1 MLNFSY
7 DVAKDWMV
15 NVKSSWVYGPKTRAS
30 STDLKGAC
38 GQDCKGMM
46 TFPYSILRTVLTANI
61 PTYYSL
67 RLLPLKDNDFFFNMV
82 TVSKEVSLD
91 GWAKSKT
98 SLEICISSLLQ
109 GCVPDSAIFGGSNL
123 GQTCVLSPGPMGFL
137 HGKQLSIFHLPP
149 FSLSNAFPRPDSL
162 LPGSTWPNGEVI
174 NPESWLWSCIAKHWI
189 LIL

>member
-15 NVKSSWVYGPKTRAS
+15 NMKSSWVYGPKTRAS

-123 GQTCVLSPGPMGFL
+123 GQTCVLSPGPMGSYMGSSWASFISLRFL
-137 HGKQLSIFHLPP
+137 SAMP
-149 FSLSNAFPRPDSL
+149 F
-162 LPGSTWPNGEVI
+162 PG
-174 NPESWLWSCIAKHWI
+174 
-189 LIL
+189 LIPYFQAPLDLMERS